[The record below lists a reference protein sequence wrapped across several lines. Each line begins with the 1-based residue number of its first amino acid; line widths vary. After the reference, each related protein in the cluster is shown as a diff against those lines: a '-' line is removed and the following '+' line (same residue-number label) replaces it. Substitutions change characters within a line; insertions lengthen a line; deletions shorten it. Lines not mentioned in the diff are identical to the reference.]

1 MVAQQA
7 SEVADVL
14 SQVHCA
20 TEAGQWAFG
29 YLAYEAASGLDP
41 HLVTYQEAPLEM
53 PLAWF
58 GIGGPPVQVPIIA
71 ANEPGA
77 AERQRQWTPTWTPA
91 GHGER
96 VASIKS
102 RIAAGD
108 TYQCNL
114 TERMAGQVSGDP
126 FTFYRDLAL
135 GQGGAYNAYLDLG
148 RWVIASAS
156 PELFFERRGPE
167 VELRPMKGTARRGR
181 FLVEDRLLTEQ
192 LQTSEKERAENLM
205 IVDLLRNDLSRIA
218 ETGTVSVP
226 ALFTVER
233 YRTVLQMTSTIVG
246 RLRPGAD
253 LVNLFTALFPSGSI
267 TGAPKVSSMKII
279 HSLEK
284 EPRGVYCGAV
294 GFVAPPTAPINSR
307 FSVAIR
313 TAAIDKTSGTAV
325 YGTGGGITWGSDPAE
340 EQSEIVA
347 KTLVLTTRPV
357 SFDLVETMRHTPA
370 LGLLNR
376 RRHLQRLAD
385 SAEYLGFPCDQAA
398 IEQALDDRLSAGDE
412 AVLDLRLAPDGSL
425 TITLNHQPWTSQ
437 PLRLELD
444 HDPVN
449 PLDWRLYHRTTLRYE
464 RAARRTRRPGVDDLI
479 LLNASGECTETT
491 HGTITV
497 KLDGRWWTPPLSS
510 GCLPGVARAALLAEG
525 KLVERVLRPA
535 DLDIAKAI
543 AVVSSAHGW
552 RTAQFRTAIP
562 AHAG

>member
-1 MVAQQA
+1 MTIPAPFSEQPGADGVWARFDDLQRGEAFLYPAADRVVVAQQA

-14 SQVHCA
+14 SQVQCA

-29 YLAYEAASGLDP
+29 YIAYEAASGLDP
-41 HLVTYQEAPLEM
+41 HLVTYEEAPLKM

-58 GIGGPPVQVPIIA
+58 GIGRPPVQVPIIA
-71 ANEPGA
+71 ATEPGA
-77 AERQRQWTPTWTPA
+77 AEPVHVTWAPTWTPA

-102 RIAAGD
+102 KIAAGD

-126 FTFYRDLAL
+126 FTFYRHLAL

-156 PELFFERRGPE
+156 PELFFERRGLE

-181 FLVEDRLLTEQ
+181 FLVEDRLLTER

-246 RLRPGAD
+246 RLRPGTD
-253 LVNLFTALFPSGSI
+253 LVDLFTALFPSGSI

-307 FSVAIR
+307 FNVAIR
-313 TAAIDKTSGTAV
+313 TAAIDRTSGTAV

-340 EQSEIVA
+340 EQAEIVA
-347 KTLVLTTRPV
+347 KTMVLRTRPI
-357 SFDLVETMRHTPA
+357 SFDLVETMCHLPSI
-370 LGLLNR
+370 GLVNR

-385 SAEYLGFPCDQAA
+385 SAAYLGFPCDQ
-398 IEQALDDRLSAGDE
+398 
-412 AVLDLRLAPDGSL
+412 GS
-425 TITLNHQPWTSQ
+425 
-437 PLRLELD
+437 
-444 HDPVN
+444 
-449 PLDWRLYHRTTLRYE
+449 HRTS
-464 RAARRTRRPGVDDLI
+464 TR
-479 LLNASGECTETT
+479 
-491 HGTITV
+491 
-497 KLDGRWWTPPLSS
+497 
-510 GCLPGVARAALLAEG
+510 
-525 KLVERVLRPA
+525 
-535 DLDIAKAI
+535 
-543 AVVSSAHGW
+543 
-552 RTAQFRTAIP
+552 
-562 AHAG
+562 